1 MPDYAISG
9 FDRTDALGMFDCG
22 ARLAGCGEV
31 EHLGLGGQGSAEFGD
46 DTFEHAIPTG
56 TGDCDVEADEI
67 GHGTT
72 SGREIGHGTTSGR
85 ELGSRDFDVRAGL
98 VEVLGRVVAE
108 VQSALRRGGDDE
120 GAAAGL
126 RLPSFQNLRF
136 TVA

>member
-22 ARLAGCGEV
+22 ARLAGGGEV

-56 TGDCDVEADEI
+56 TGDCDVEAD
-67 GHGTT
+67 
-72 SGREIGHGTTSGR
+72 EIGHGTTSGR

>member
-1 MPDYAISG
+1 MPDDAISG
-9 FDRTDALGMFDCG
+9 FERTDALGMFDCG
-22 ARLAGCGEV
+22 ARLAGGGEV
-31 EHLGLGGQGSAEFGD
+31 AHLGLGGQGSAEFGD
-46 DTFEHAIPTG
+46 EPLEPAIPTG
-56 TGDCDVEADEI
+56 TGDCDVAAD
-67 GHGTT
+67 
-72 SGREIGHGTTSGR
+72 EIGHGTTSGR

>member
-1 MPDYAISG
+1 
-9 FDRTDALGMFDCG
+9 MFDCG
-22 ARLAGCGEV
+22 ARLAGGGEV

-72 SGREIGHGTTSGR
+72 SGRE
-85 ELGSRDFDVRAGL
+85 LGSRDFDVRAGL

-120 GAAAGL
+120 GATAGL